1 MLAVKRSGAG
11 RAAMTA
17 GMDLVRVSPGDI
29 SVMLLDS
36 ARFSMDTAVAR
47 YVEVLVGAS
56 ARVSR

>member
-17 GMDLVRVSPGDI
+17 GMDLVRDC
-29 SVMLLDS
+29 

-47 YVEVLVGAS
+47 YVAVLVGAS
-56 ARVSR
+56 AGVSR